1 MRGNR
6 HPPCPAHLAHQRWP
20 AHLPAHPA
28 GLAGALAGC
37 CGLEVGRDG
46 AAAARAQLMAFQ
58 DDFLETT
65 MFGARGH
72 IPQMLTVALVG
83 GDGRPLGVS
92 NSVVFWETQM
102 ASPPVPPPPHC
113 LPLWA
118 NLKK

>member
-1 MRGNR
+1 
-6 HPPCPAHLAHQRWP
+6 
-20 AHLPAHPA
+20 
-28 GLAGALAGC
+28 
-37 CGLEVGRDG
+37 
-46 AAAARAQLMAFQ
+46 MAFQ

-102 ASPPVPPPPHC
+102 ASPPVQPPPHC

-118 NLKK
+118 NLRSETVSGREVQGSQSQSPSPKPKAPH